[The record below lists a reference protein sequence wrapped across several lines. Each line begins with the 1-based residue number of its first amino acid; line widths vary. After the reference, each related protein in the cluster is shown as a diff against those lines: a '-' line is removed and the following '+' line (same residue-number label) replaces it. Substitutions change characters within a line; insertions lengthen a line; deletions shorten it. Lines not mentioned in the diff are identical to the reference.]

1 MNKEILM
8 KLVITA
14 TSLGII
20 KHIAIRNR
28 GMKKKCLM
36 EPIIN
41 ATGLDMSKKIAAR
54 NKDMNKQISH
64 RTKK

>member
-1 MNKEILM
+1 
-8 KLVITA
+8 
-14 TSLGII
+14 
-20 KHIAIRNR
+20 
-28 GMKKKCLM
+28 M